1 MIIDNDRGQVGIGTL
16 IVFIAMVLVAAIA
29 AGVLINTA
37 GLLQTQAEATGE
49 ESAEQVSDRIQIQS
63 ATWNVT
69 TKATDADAEV
79 DAFNLTLT
87 KSPGAGD
94 IQLDNVSYQIVTG
107 DSVETGVLSDAE
119 IDIGNIT
126 SATNDN
132 VITDRADRYEVRFNL
147 NNNKDGSGTAENNIL
162 GDGSSADAG
171 QGLEGGESV
180 QITLTTAPGASTV
193 EELRVPAS
201 LVDRNAVSL

>member
-1 MIIDNDRGQVGIGTL
+1 
-16 IVFIAMVLVAAIA
+16 
-29 AGVLINTA
+29 
-37 GLLQTQAEATGE
+37 
-49 ESAEQVSDRIQIQS
+49 
-63 ATWNVT
+63 
-69 TKATDADAEV
+69 
-79 DAFNLTLT
+79 
-87 KSPGAGD
+87 
-94 IQLDNVSYQIVTG
+94 VSYQIITD

-147 NNNKDGSGTAENNIL
+147 NNNTNGADNIL
-162 GDGSSADAG
+162 GDDGTIAG

-193 EELRVPAS
+193 AELRVPES
-201 LVDRNAVSL
+201 LVDRSAVTL

>member
-1 MIIDNDRGQVGIGTL
+1 MFETVFNSEDRGQVGIGTL

-49 ESAEQVSDRIQIQS
+49 ESTEQVSDRIQIQS
-63 ATWNVT
+63 ATGNVT
-69 TKATDADAEV
+69 TKAADADAEI
-79 DAFNLTLT
+79 DYFNLTLT
-87 KSPGAGD
+87 KSPGSGD
-94 IQLDNVSYQIVTG
+94 IQLDNVSYQIITD

-126 SATNDN
+126 SDTNDN

-147 NNNKDGSGTAENNIL
+147 NNNTNGADNIL
-162 GDGSSADAG
+162 GDDGTIAG

-193 EELRVPAS
+193 AELRVPES

>member
-63 ATWNVT
+63 ATGNVT

-126 SATNDN
+126 SDTNDN

-147 NNNKDGSGTAENNIL
+147 NNNTNGADNIL
-162 GDGSSADAG
+162 GDDGTIAG

-180 QITLTTAPGASTV
+180 QVTLTTAPGASTV
-193 EELRVPAS
+193 AELRVPES
-201 LVDRNAVSL
+201 LVDRSAVTL

>member
-63 ATWNVT
+63 ATGNVT

-107 DSVETGVLSDAE
+107 DSVETGVLSDAK

-193 EELRVPAS
+193 EELRVPAL

>member
-1 MIIDNDRGQVGIGTL
+1 MFTDNDRGQVGIGTL

-49 ESAEQVSDRIQIQS
+49 ESTQQVADRLQIQS
-63 ATWNVT
+63 ATGTVDDGNP
-69 TKATDADAEV
+69 ATINKT
-79 DAFNLTLT
+79 NLTLT

-94 IQLDNVSYQIVTG
+94 IQLDNVSYQIVT
-107 DSVETGVLSDAE
+107 DDEVVTGVFTDAGVT
-119 IDIGNIT
+119 IGAI
-126 SATNDN
+126 SAETDDN
-132 VITDRADRYEVRFNL
+132 VITDRSDRYEVQFNISITGS
-147 NNNKDGSGTAENNIL
+147 NVMDGSI
-162 GDGSSADAG
+162 
-171 QGLEGGESV
+171 EGGDSI

-193 EELRVPAS
+193 TELRVPDS